1 MQDIRANSDAQKDK
15 CASTVKQV
23 MTGNAMSQRQ
33 YRPTPYMP
41 TAWEVIGEKC
51 RDLAFAPMVLEVMCG
66 YQSAPDPMFEVFG
79 GAVPFAA
86 GDRIEV
92 AGSATRLCEK
102 ETREEQP
109 AVDPELLQKQLAKSF
124 AEGRAEGYAAGAA
137 DAEAK
142 NDARYEE
149 ITERLKVVTERVEQA
164 YHERLAMVEQYA
176 LQLAVEISKKILGS
190 AVELRPEYILEI
202 IRSGLHNLGAAK
214 PMKVRVSPQDY
225 EFIEVVGL
233 PADLTPQET
242 GVQYVSDEAI
252 KAGCVIETD
261 FGEVNLELDQMWEQV
276 KNSLYAVCK

>member
-1 MQDIRANSDAQKDK
+1 
-15 CASTVKQV
+15 
-23 MTGNAMSQRQ
+23 
-33 YRPTPYMP
+33 
-41 TAWEVIGEKC
+41 
-51 RDLAFAPMVLEVMCG
+51 
-66 YQSAPDPMFEVFG
+66 
-79 GAVPFAA
+79 
-86 GDRIEV
+86 
-92 AGSATRLCEK
+92 
-102 ETREEQP
+102 
-109 AVDPELLQKQLAKSF
+109 
-124 AEGRAEGYAAGAA
+124 
-137 DAEAK
+137 
-142 NDARYEE
+142 
-149 ITERLKVVTERVEQA
+149 
-164 YHERLAMVEQYA
+164 HERLAMVEQYA